1 MSGTTVATRQ
11 RTAAHVRLRGV
22 RAGYGQVTVCRDVDL
37 DIPPGEVMA
46 LLGPNGAG
54 KTTLIKAL
62 AGLVRSTGSVRL
74 GDRELGTVS
83 PQRRA
88 RAGVTTVTDDR
99 ALFRE
104 MTVEENLQLGAM
116 LGGRPVKDALAHLDR
131 FPAIAARG
139 ATKAGLLSG
148 GEQQMLAI
156 AKALASG
163 PQLLVLDEPSQGLA
177 PSIVAEVG
185 RVLRTLKDENFSV
198 LIAEQNL
205 DLVTGLADR
214 YAVLAAGRIVDTGPI
229 DRLDRDDVARHFLTG
244 EIS

>member
-1 MSGTTVATRQ
+1 MSSAAVAPRQ
-11 RTAAHVRLRGV
+11 RTDGHLRMTGV
-22 RAGYGQVTVCRDVDL
+22 GAGYGHVTVCREVDL
-37 DIPPGEVMA
+37 EVRPGEVMA

-54 KTTLIKAL
+54 KSTLIKAL
-62 AGLVRSTGSVRL
+62 AGLVRATGSMEL
-74 GDRELGTVS
+74 GDQDLAVMS

-88 RAGVTTVTDDR
+88 RTGLTTVTDDR

-116 LGGRPVKDALAHLDR
+116 LGRRPVKDALTHLER
-131 FPAIAARG
+131 FPAIASRRT
-139 ATKAGLLSG
+139 TKAGLLSG

-177 PSIVAEVG
+177 PSIVADVG
-185 RVLRTLKDENFSV
+185 RVLRTLKEENFSV

-214 YAVLAAGRIVDTGPI
+214 YAVLAGGRIVDTGSI
-229 DRLDRDDVARHFLTG
+229 DGLDRDDVARHFLAG